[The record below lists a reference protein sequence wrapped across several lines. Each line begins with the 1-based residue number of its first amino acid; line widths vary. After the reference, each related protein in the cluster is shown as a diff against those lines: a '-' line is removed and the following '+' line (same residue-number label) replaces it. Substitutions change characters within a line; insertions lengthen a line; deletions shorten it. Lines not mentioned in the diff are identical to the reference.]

1 MEYRSVDFVQHS
13 TDNCLLVVSGSDNYK
28 GNLRIVN
35 TSDKNETNFYLEDTK
50 LTQVSF
56 IKTNKSKVT
65 GIVTGTDKGNLLIFA
80 YPFYDRILDQI
91 SAHQGEVTK
100 IIISPDNRFLFSA
113 GSDGTLFI
121 YQIGEQNMILE
132 NMMMSAGGVKNNQLM
147 QQMLDDN
154 MSSQQQLDDMV
165 NSIVDEALADIVLVK
180 KDEMEKWQ
188 RKQDKLK
195 HDLNVN
201 KKLVEQKI
209 AQSKAKYEK

>member
-1 MEYRSVDFVQHS
+1 
-13 TDNCLLVVSGSDNYK
+13 
-28 GNLRIVN
+28 
-35 TSDKNETNFYLEDTK
+35 
-50 LTQVSF
+50 
-56 IKTNKSKVT
+56 
-65 GIVTGTDKGNLLIFA
+65 
-80 YPFYDRILDQI
+80 
-91 SAHQGEVTK
+91 
-100 IIISPDNRFLFSA
+100 
-113 GSDGTLFI
+113 
-121 YQIGEQNMILE
+121 
-132 NMMMSAGGVKNNQLM
+132 
-147 QQMLDDN
+147 